1 MEPNMIQLEGLN
13 TKQKVLCD
21 VIWHL
26 DTRDRVDAFIRTLPK
41 KDRMDAE
48 VLVEMMILAYIDE
61 VSDTEQAQKLLKG
74 IFK

>member
-1 MEPNMIQLEGLN
+1 
-13 TKQKVLCD
+13 
-21 VIWHL
+21 
-26 DTRDRVDAFIRTLPK
+26 
-41 KDRMDAE
+41 MDAE